1 MCVGCGLL
9 IAPVFDAM
17 PPRMKFIGL
26 HSWAL
31 AACVAAA
38 CTWSALRPGIRS
50 PWLIHGV
57 SVCVALGA
65 LCLLSHW
72 GFIELKQATARRVP
86 MIPILQQVGS
96 PEEMARSIEV
106 QKQLAE
112 AMIPTFTD
120 FQRRRM
126 NSPTLRRIRP
136 LALWCGEMLIAA
148 VVSFVTSRQIL
159 RQMKKSPDF
168 DSLTPSSTGP

>member
-38 CTWSALRPGIRS
+38 CTWSALRQGIRS

-57 SVCVALGA
+57 SVCVALGRCA
-65 LCLLSHW
+65 CCLT
-72 GFIELKQATARRVP
+72 G
-86 MIPILQQVGS
+86 
-96 PEEMARSIEV
+96 
-106 QKQLAE
+106 
-112 AMIPTFTD
+112 
-120 FQRRRM
+120 
-126 NSPTLRRIRP
+126 
-136 LALWCGEMLIAA
+136 
-148 VVSFVTSRQIL
+148 
-159 RQMKKSPDF
+159 
-168 DSLTPSSTGP
+168 DSSS